1 MEIGGMFGIV
11 KVSKS
16 LKRQLSGK
24 IKKALAGLEIIG
36 HRPLR
41 MLEA

>member
-1 MEIGGMFGIV
+1 MFGIV
-11 KVSKS
+11 KVAKS
-16 LKRQLSGK
+16 LKRRLSEK
-24 IKKALAGLEIIG
+24 IKKALVGLEIIG

>member
-1 MEIGGMFGIV
+1 MFGIV
-11 KVSKS
+11 KVAKS
-16 LKRQLSGK
+16 LKRRISEKIGK
-24 IKKALAGLEIIG
+24 AFAGLEIIG